1 MVNVWRIQPWT
12 KYQCCTVR
20 QFTPSPVQVLTSKLD
35 AGRVERGLVLR
46 NEKCNDNYSTDF
58 LYRLFAEEGKGKFS
72 ARMNVLGHMQQG
84 GYPSPFDRN
93 FGTKMAAKANLWMIE
108 QIGKNVF
115 GKEGVVSAIDKG
127 RRIDGAFNSENL
139 DCIVIAQCSM

>member
-1 MVNVWRIQPWT
+1 MKN
-12 KYQCCTVR
+12 KTVD
-20 QFTPSPVQVLTSKLD
+20 QISELHCYTTVQVVTSKLD
-35 AGRVERGLVLR
+35 AGKVERGLILR

-72 ARMNVLGHMQQG
+72 TRSNVLGHMQQG

-93 FGTKMAAKANLWMIE
+93 FGTKMAAKANLWMID

-127 RRIDGAFNSENL
+127 RTVDHGWREHSVQRTS
-139 DCIVIAQCSM
+139 IVLQLLQGWGVS